1 MTRYVIGID
10 NGSQSSKVTVYDE
23 HGRTCAVGRVP
34 LPANHTP
41 RPGVVEYPDDVL
53 WESISEACR
62 LAMDDFDGDPRAIA
76 GIGLCT
82 IRFCRAVLRAD
93 GSLAQPVQSWMD
105 ERVGRPYRA
114 ESTDAAYVT
123 TSSGYITHRLTGNFT
138 DTVANYQGM
147 WPIDAAAWSWSSDEQ
162 AYQRTGMARSML
174 FDLVMPGE
182 VLGNLTAGAA
192 AATGLPEGLPVV
204 ATANDKAVEALGA
217 GLQDPRSLLL
227 SLGTYIAGMSVGDAG
242 RADST
247 SFWTNFGSEPGKH
260 LYESGGIRRGMWTV
274 SWFRDLLGEGTVREA
289 EARGD
294 TVEEMLGREAL
305 DVPAG
310 SDGLLTVPDWLAPS
324 EAPARR
330 GSILGFDGR
339 QGRAHMFRSI
349 LEGIALTMK
358 ERTDDMADE
367 LGTTFERVV
376 VTGGGAA
383 SDLMTQILA
392 DVFDLECLRL
402 DGGSSAG
409 RGAAICAAVATGL
422 VPSFQEGVA
431 RFAVVTDRTVP
442 IPGNTATYQQ
452 LLAVYRDVR
461 PVTDEIYRR
470 TREAVG

>member
-1 MTRYVIGID
+1 MTRYVVGID
-10 NGSQSSKVTVYDE
+10 NGSQSSKVTIYDE
-23 HGRTCAVGRVP
+23 HGHVCAVGRVP
-34 LPANHTP
+34 LPANDSP

-53 WESISEACR
+53 WESIAEACR
-62 LAMDDFDGDPRAIA
+62 RALADFAGDPRGIV

-82 IRFCRAVLRAD
+82 IRFCRAILRAD

-114 ESTDAAYVT
+114 EVPDAAYVT
-123 TSSGYITHRLTGNFT
+123 TSSGYITHRMTGTFT

-147 WPIDAAAWSWSSDEQ
+147 WPLDAARWAWSGAEQ
-162 AYQRTGMARSML
+162 DYRRTGMPRRML

-182 VLGNLTAGAA
+182 QLGTLTSAA
-192 AATGLPEGLPVV
+192 AGSTGLPAGVPVI

-217 GLQDPRSLLL
+217 GLQDPQSLLL

-242 RADST
+242 STGAT
-247 SFWTNFGSEPGKH
+247 SFWTNFGAEPGKH

-289 EARGD
+289 EARGES
-294 TVEEMLGREAL
+294 VEEMLGREAL
-305 DVPAG
+305 GVPAG
-310 SDGLLTVPDWLAPS
+310 SDGLLTVPDWLAPAEVPS
-324 EAPARR
+324 RK

-349 LEGIALTMK
+349 LEGIAMTMK
-358 ERTDDMADE
+358 ERADAMAAE
-367 LGTTFERVV
+367 LGTTFEQLV
-376 VTGGGAA
+376 VTGGGAS

-402 DGGSSAG
+402 EGGSSAG

-422 VPSFQEGVA
+422 VPTVSAGVE
-431 RFAVVTDRTVP
+431 RFAVVTDRTEP
-442 IPGNTATYQQ
+442 LPENTEIYRDLET
-452 LLAVYRDVR
+452 VYRDVR
-461 PVTDEIYRR
+461 AATDGIYRR
-470 TREAVG
+470 TRETLG